1 MKKREERTPFESHTN
16 MCMTNSALGEELE
29 KTLSGILLLHLHDAI
44 TLYCNKGVMPN
55 YHVLLALLS
64 QLTFVIHS
72 PLCRLQWRVTAV
84 MLADTLERYKEQ
96 EKFLIFNFKRLRN
109 EFYHGIAEDDS
120 HDSLV
125 HWVDRFSPRRY
136 FFCQMLCLHTVFF

>member
-1 MKKREERTPFESHTN
+1 
-16 MCMTNSALGEELE
+16 
-29 KTLSGILLLHLHDAI
+29 
-44 TLYCNKGVMPN
+44 MPN

-84 MLADTLERYKEQ
+84 MLADTLERYKER

-136 FFCQMLCLHTVFF
+136 FFVRCYVCILYFFREICILYFT